1 MAYIPCLR
9 IEDFNPRSPCGERPG
24 ALSGGKGQRLHFNP
38 RSPCGERLF
47 PHTQSPSQ
55 CPFQSTLPVRG
66 ATRKPTSRRR
76 RRAFQSTLPVR
87 GATKTGRA
95 AYMGVKFQSTLPVRG
110 ATHNAWHNP
119 PCPDISIHAPRA
131 GSDLIGF
138 DSSDLAEI
146 FQSTLP
152 VRGATPA
159 KRGREHHR
167 GISIHAPR
175 AGSDVRA

>member
-9 IEDFNPRSPCGERPG
+9 IEDFNPRSPCGERPA

-66 ATRKPTSRRR
+66 ATVGSDITDFVAVISIHAPRAGSDDIPEGYVLVEDKFQSTLPVRGATFDGMEMNLCCNIFQSTLPVRGATRKPTSRRR
-76 RRAFQSTLPVR
+76 RRVFQSTLPVR

-110 ATHNAWHNP
+110 AT
-119 PCPDISIHAPRA
+119 
-131 GSDLIGF
+131 G
-138 DSSDLAEI
+138 
-146 FQSTLP
+146 T
-152 VRGATPA
+152 
-159 KRGREHHR
+159 
-167 GISIHAPR
+167 
-175 AGSDVRA
+175 